1 MFGQRSFDF
10 IGVCWQLYYVVF
22 CHLRIITNQIK
33 CYEGCRAMMMIMKYN
48 LDIWLNVRKLGS
60 VAIVVMILMM
70 GELEL
75 CKRITQEETI
85 VSCKVTTDQ
94 MLYKQQDNLY
104 LALLLLPSK

>member
-1 MFGQRSFDF
+1 
-10 IGVCWQLYYVVF
+10 
-22 CHLRIITNQIK
+22 
-33 CYEGCRAMMMIMKYN
+33 MMIIMKYN

-70 GELEL
+70 GELEP

-94 MLYKQQDNLY
+94 MLD
-104 LALLLLPSK
+104 